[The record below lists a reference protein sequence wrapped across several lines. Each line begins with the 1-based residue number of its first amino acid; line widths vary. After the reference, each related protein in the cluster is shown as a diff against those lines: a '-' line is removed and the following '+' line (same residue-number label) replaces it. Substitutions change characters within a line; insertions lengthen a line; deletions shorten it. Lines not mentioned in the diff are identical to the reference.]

1 MHRITISIPDEQYE
15 LLKKL
20 RTQKGLP
27 LSTLIRLAIDSFLRD
42 H

>member
-1 MHRITISIPDEQYE
+1 MHRITISITDEQYE

-27 LSTLIRLAIDSFLRD
+27 LSTLIRLAIDSFLNND
-42 H
+42 